1 MIVGSIKGVR
11 VIHHVYEYKNNREVA
26 EYFTVGGRHALKAT
40 VADLLVFVQQTDGSY
55 RIQAVPARLT
65 DALRLAGR
73 IK

>member
-1 MIVGSIKGVR
+1 
-11 VIHHVYEYKNNREVA
+11 
-26 EYFTVGGRHALKAT
+26 LKAT

-55 RIQAVPARLT
+55 RIQAVPPRLT